1 MQLHENDLETIPV
14 GSLGLITLKGCE
26 ALGAKINDYI
36 VDWRNE
42 RETSTRQLSHS
53 QVTREIITLLRPA
66 FRVLVQERPRV

>member
-36 VDWRNE
+36 VDWGKRAQDNYRILRLPE
-42 RETSTRQLSHS
+42 R
-53 QVTREIITLLRPA
+53 
-66 FRVLVQERPRV
+66 

>member
-26 ALGAKINDYI
+26 ALGAKINGK
-36 VDWRNE
+36 
-42 RETSTRQLSHS
+42 TSTRQLSHS

>member
-36 VDWRNE
+36 VDWRN
-42 RETSTRQLSHS
+42 
-53 QVTREIITLLRPA
+53 LRKA
-66 FRVLVQERPRV
+66 